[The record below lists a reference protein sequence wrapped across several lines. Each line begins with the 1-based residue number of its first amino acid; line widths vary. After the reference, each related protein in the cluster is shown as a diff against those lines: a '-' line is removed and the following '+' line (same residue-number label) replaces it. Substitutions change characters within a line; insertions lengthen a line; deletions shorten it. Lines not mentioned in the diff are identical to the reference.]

1 MELRPHQQKALDNV
15 NEIFAEDNKAI
26 VVHPTGTGKTYIAL
40 ELFRQNKDKK
50 MVFVSPSSA
59 IIGQL
64 KASIAKEFG
73 VKSED
78 YKKVFPNLEIT
89 TYQQI
94 NSDFK
99 KSETYAQDFDADL
112 VVFDEAHH
120 TAATEWGKNAK
131 ALMSSHPE
139 TNFLGLTATPQRPD
153 GIDVVKEVFD
163 GNLADE
169 ITLEEAVAT
178 GLLKMPNYV
187 TALYSYE
194 PLIEEI
200 EAGLE
205 AIQDKYPE
213 KYLMLKK
220 DMEIAKNLLEKS
232 HGLPEIFAKHMVKK
246 DGKYIVFC
254 KDINHL
260 NRMVEAA
267 KTQGWFDGVNEN
279 VEILAIHSEEDDKT
293 NAKVLKR
300 FRENHVATDN
310 TLRILFSVEKIN
322 EGLHL
327 DDIAGEIMLR
337 PTRSK
342 IVYRQQLGR
351 AMSISASAKKG
362 RAVVFDIVDN
372 IDSFDD
378 IKDFID
384 GVRELG
390 GGHLDGEDPF
400 DDFYVADEVREA
412 RDALRRIAGELEV
425 EWEDFYQRSAK
436 WREEHNGQAP
446 KPNLKNSEEYKTYAW
461 ERCQVLKY
469 LRDYQDVDEKEIPET
484 YRERIVRLK
493 QLGLEYVPRDI
504 KTLQEKIDAIEQYV
518 IENGQN
524 ITTNLVLEDGT
535 KIGEYVADVRKAYKQ
550 GKLSE
555 NQIAQ
560 LEKVGFVWDAKA
572 NLKTMQMKIDIVE
585 QYARE
590 NGVGIKTTLV
600 LEDGTPIGNYARAIR
615 REYTKGTLSSEQI
628 SQLDRIGFI
637 WRIEVSIQEKID
649 IVEKYARENGV
660 DIKTAL
666 VLEDGTP
673 IGRYV
678 NNIRK
683 EYASGQL
690 TAEQI
695 LQLESI
701 GFVWNTKE
709 NEKSMQEKIDI
720 VEKYVRVNGTDI
732 STSLILEDGT
742 KIGVYINAVRTA
754 YVKGKLTTEQIA
766 QLEGAGFVWNT
777 KENEKSM
784 QEKIDMV
791 EKYVRA
797 NGADI
802 STKIVLEDGTKI
814 GRYIAEIRR
823 AYVNNSLSNNQ
834 IAQLEGVG
842 FVWNAKENEKSMQE
856 KIDIVE
862 KYVRANGADI
872 SVYLVLE
879 DGTQIGMYVRSIRKA
894 YRKGKLT
901 EEEIEQLDSVGFIWS
916 ARELKSLQQQ
926 KEKEL
931 AETRQLKTQAEQAES
946 LDTQTQAAL
955 DQAIDEQ
962 TKNPKGPGE

>member
-64 KASIAKEFG
+64 KVSIAKEFG
-73 VKSED
+73 VKPEE

-194 PLIEEI
+194 PLIEEL

-220 DMEIAKNLLEKS
+220 DMEKAKNLLEKS

-267 KTQGWFDGVNEN
+267 KTQGWFDDVNEN

-351 AMSISASAKKG
+351 AMSISASTKKG

-390 GGHLDGEDPF
+390 GGHLDGEEPF

-425 EWEDFYQRSAK
+425 EWEDFYQRSVK
-436 WREEHNGQAP
+436 WREEHDGQAP
-446 KPNLKNSEEYKTYAW
+446 RGNKKDNNEKSIYQW
-461 ERCQVLKY
+461 ERMQKLKY
-469 LRDYQDVDEKEIPET
+469 LKDYQDSDEQDIPEK
-484 YRERIVRLK
+484 YREKVKKLK
-493 QLGLEYVPRDI
+493 SLGLEYVPSEYKTKEEHFALWKEWTLEHKATPLYNSQDGTESKIANRMTDALKFMRKNPEI
-504 KTLQEKIDAIEQYV
+504 YKTILEEYDSLYAQYGIKKDEKTLQEKID
-518 IENGQN
+518 
-524 ITTNLVLEDGT
+524 
-535 KIGEYVADVRKAYKQ
+535 
-550 GKLSE
+550 
-555 NQIAQ
+555 
-560 LEKVGFVWDAKA
+560 
-572 NLKTMQMKIDIVE
+572 IVE
-585 QYARE
+585 E
-590 NGVGIKTTLV
+590 
-600 LEDGTPIGNYARAIR
+600 
-615 REYTKGTLSSEQI
+615 
-628 SQLDRIGFI
+628 
-637 WRIEVSIQEKID
+637 
-649 IVEKYARENGV
+649 
-660 DIKTAL
+660 
-666 VLEDGTP
+666 
-673 IGRYV
+673 
-678 NNIRK
+678 
-683 EYASGQL
+683 
-690 TAEQI
+690 
-695 LQLESI
+695 
-701 GFVWNTKE
+701 
-709 NEKSMQEKIDI
+709 
-720 VEKYVRVNGTDI
+720 YVRVNGPDV
-732 STSLILEDGT
+732 STLLILEDGT
-742 KIGVYINAVRTA
+742 KIGSFVKTVRTA
-754 YVKGKLTTEQIA
+754 YRLENLTEEQIN
-766 QLEGAGFVWNT
+766 QLEKLGFTWRAD
-777 KENEKSM
+777 EKNVSM
-784 QEKIDMV
+784 QEKINIVVDYIHKNGTEIRRDLV
-791 EKYVRA
+791 LKDGTKLGDYVSYIRRKYKAELLEKEQIKQLNDVGFEFQINDRSNDVSLEEKINIIIVYIKTK
-797 NGADI
+797 GPDI
-802 STKIVLEDGTKI
+802 KTNLILKDGTKI
-814 GRYIAEIRR
+814 GNYVKDVRK
-823 AYVNNSLSNNQ
+823 AYSNEKLTEEQINQ
-834 IAQLEGVG
+834 LKEVG
-842 FVWNAKENEKSMQE
+842 FIFKTKNRENEKNMQE

-862 KYVRANGADI
+862 RYIRENNSDI
-872 SVYLVLE
+872 RTSLILK
-879 DGTQIGMYVRSIRKA
+879 DGTMLGQYVKNIRFA
-894 YRKGKLT
+894 YSKGKLT
-901 EEEIEQLDSVGFIWS
+901 KEQIAQLNSVGFVWETS
-916 ARELKSLQQQ
+916 KLKPLQQQ
-926 KEKEL
+926 KEREL
-931 AETRQLKTQAEQAES
+931 AETRQLKTQAEQAET

-955 DQAIDEQ
+955 DQVIEEQ
-962 TKNPKGPGE
+962 TQKPKGPGE

>member
-64 KASIAKEFG
+64 KVSIAKEFG
-73 VKSED
+73 VKPEE

-260 NRMVEAA
+260 NKMVEAA

-351 AMSISASAKKG
+351 AMSISSSAKKG

-390 GGHLDGEDPF
+390 GGHLDGEDLF

-412 RDALRRIAGELEV
+412 RDALRRIAGELEA
-425 EWEDFYQRSAK
+425 EWEDFYQRSVK
-436 WREEHNGQAP
+436 WREEHENNEP
-446 KPNLKNSEEYKTYAW
+446 KSSSKDKNERTIYDW
-461 ERCQVLKY
+461 ERYQKLKY
-469 LRDYQDVDEKEIPET
+469 LKEYQDLEEQDIPEA
-484 YRERIVRLK
+484 YREKVKKLK
-493 QLGLEYVPRDI
+493 VLGLMYTPIETKSQQEKTDVIVAYI
-504 KTLQEKIDAIEQYV
+504 KT
-518 IENGQN
+518 NGPN
-524 ITTNLVLEDGT
+524 
-535 KIGEYVADVRKAYKQ
+535 
-550 GKLSE
+550 
-555 NQIAQ
+555 
-560 LEKVGFVWDAKA
+560 AK
-572 NLKTMQMKIDIVE
+572 MRD
-585 QYARE
+585 
-590 NGVGIKTTLV
+590 
-600 LEDGTPIGNYARAIR
+600 LEDGTPIGKYVKAIR
-615 REYTKGTLSSEQI
+615 RAFKNGSLDDENKKKLERVGFKFSEGREQSRTVEEKIQLIISYYKSGVDISKTTKRADDGTNIGLIVKKIRSEYKKKQLSPEQI
-628 SQLDRIGFI
+628 KQLEDIGFVF
-637 WRIEVSIQEKID
+637 EKNVEDSKTPDEKID
-649 IVEKYARENGV
+649 MLLEYYKEKGEWPKTQQTFKNGYNLGQYISDIRKLYKSDQMSEKQIKKLEGVGFVFLTRDTSKDKTLQKKIEIVIEYIKENGPE
-660 DIKTAL
+660 IEISQS
-666 VLEDGTP
+666 LEDGTP

-678 NNIRK
+678 GRIRTSK
-683 EYASGQL
+683 E
-690 TAEQI
+690 
-695 LQLESI
+695 
-701 GFVWNTKE
+701 
-709 NEKSMQEKIDI
+709 
-720 VEKYVRVNGTDI
+720 
-732 STSLILEDGT
+732 
-742 KIGVYINAVRTA
+742 
-754 YVKGKLTTEQIA
+754 KLTTE
-766 QLEGAGFVWNT
+766 
-777 KENEKSM
+777 
-784 QEKIDMV
+784 
-791 EKYVRA
+791 
-797 NGADI
+797 
-802 STKIVLEDGTKI
+802 
-814 GRYIAEIRR
+814 EI
-823 AYVNNSLSNNQ
+823 
-834 IAQLEGVG
+834 
-842 FVWNAKENEKSMQE
+842 K
-856 KIDIVE
+856 
-862 KYVRANGADI
+862 
-872 SVYLVLE
+872 
-879 DGTQIGMYVRSIRKA
+879 
-894 YRKGKLT
+894 KL
-901 EEEIEQLDSVGFIWS
+901 DDVGFIWDT
-916 ARELKSLQQQ
+916 RELKQFQEEKQ
-926 KEKEL
+926 KEL
-931 AETRQLKTQAEQAES
+931 AETRELKAQAEQAED
-946 LDTQTQAAL
+946 LDAQTQAVL

-962 TKNPKGPGE
+962 TQKPKGPGE

>member
-64 KASIAKEFG
+64 KVSIAKEFG
-73 VKSED
+73 VKPEE

-194 PLIEEI
+194 PLIEEL

-220 DMEIAKNLLEKS
+220 DMEKAKNLLEKS

-254 KDINHL
+254 KDIEHL
-260 NRMVEAA
+260 ERMVEAA
-267 KTQGWFDGVNEN
+267 KTQGWFDDVNEN

-351 AMSISASAKKG
+351 AMSISSSARKG

-378 IKDFID
+378 VKDFID

-390 GGHLDGEDPF
+390 GGHLDGGDLF
-400 DDFYVADEVREA
+400 DDFYLADETREA
-412 RDALRRIAGELEV
+412 REALRRIAGELEV
-425 EWEDFYQRSAK
+425 EWEDFYQRSVK
-436 WREEHNGQAP
+436 WREDHDGQAP
-446 KPNLKNSEEYKTYAW
+446 KSNTKDKNEGNMYRWERTQILKYLKEYQDVEEQEIPEEYREKIKKLKTLGLKYIPIEYKTVEEKFEAW
-461 ERCQVLKY
+461 KQWVLENED
-469 LRDYQDVDEKEIPET
+469 RPNSRSSDEKERKIARDMSNALQQIKKQPEKYKSILDEYNT
-484 YRERIVRLK
+484 LIK
-493 QLGLEYVPRDI
+493 QYGD
-504 KTLQEKIDAIEQYV
+504 KV
-518 IENGQN
+518 IRRFKKWESW
-524 ITTNLVLEDGT
+524 VLEQQITPSRDSQEPKERKIASDMKNAMDTIGKNMKKYGEILQRYNELYT
-535 KIGEYVADVRKAYKQ
+535 KYNRTKDHKTPIEHFELWKSWVLENKSRPSITSEDKEEIKVASGIKGAVSTMKKETEKYRAELEEYEQLITQYGDRKSIEERFEAWKRWVI
-550 GKLSE
+550 KHEMKPSRTSE
-555 NQIAQ
+555 NQEEREVEHDMSNALQ
-560 LEKVGFVWDAKA
+560 L
-572 NLKTMQMKIDIVE
+572 
-585 QYARE
+585 
-590 NGVGIKTTLV
+590 
-600 LEDGTPIGNYARAIR
+600 
-615 REYTKGTLSSEQI
+615 
-628 SQLDRIGFI
+628 
-637 WRIEVSIQEKID
+637 
-649 IVEKYARENGV
+649 
-660 DIKTAL
+660 
-666 VLEDGTP
+666 
-673 IGRYV
+673 
-678 NNIRK
+678 IRK
-683 EYASGQL
+683 
-690 TAEQI
+690 
-695 LQLESI
+695 
-701 GFVWNTKE
+701 
-709 NEKSMQEKIDI
+709 
-720 VEKYVRVNGTDI
+720 
-732 STSLILEDGT
+732 
-742 KIGVYINAVRTA
+742 
-754 YVKGKLTTEQIA
+754 
-766 QLEGAGFVWNT
+766 
-777 KENEKSM
+777 
-784 QEKIDMV
+784 
-791 EKYVRA
+791 
-797 NGADI
+797 
-802 STKIVLEDGTKI
+802 
-814 GRYIAEIRR
+814 
-823 AYVNNSLSNNQ
+823 
-834 IAQLEGVG
+834 
-842 FVWNAKENEKSMQE
+842 
-856 KIDIVE
+856 
-862 KYVRANGADI
+862 
-872 SVYLVLE
+872 
-879 DGTQIGMYVRSIRKA
+879 
-894 YRKGKLT
+894 
-901 EEEIEQLDSVGFIWS
+901 
-916 ARELKSLQQQ
+916 Q
-926 KEKEL
+926 KEKYQPILDEYEFLSEKYGDRVIQNFVVWKEWTIEHKRTPSRVSKDGYERKVAENMKNARKAIKENPQKYNDVLIEYEEL
-931 AETRQLKTQAEQAES
+931 LGLYRASQISRLQEEKEQELEETRQLKTQAEQAET
-946 LDTQTQAAL
+946 LDAQTQAAL

-962 TKNPKGPGE
+962 IQKPKGPGE